1 MMELKEQLELIKRG
15 AIEIIPEEELKDKLK
30 KSINTK
36 TPLIIKAGFDPTA
49 PDLHLGHTVLL
60 RKLKHFCECGH
71 KVIFLIGDYTGMIG
85 DPTGRSKTRGVLTEE
100 EVKKNAETYK
110 NQISKVLDINKIEI
124 VFNSKWLGSLDLENI
139 IELCSRYTVARMLER
154 DDFIKRYKKGD
165 DISMVEFLYPLLQAY
180 DSVVLKSDIELG
192 GTDQKFNLL
201 LGRTIQK
208 RYGQEGQVI
217 LTMPLLEGTD
227 GVEKMSKSLNNYI
240 GIEEDSK
247 DMFGKLMS
255 ISDELIFKYME
266 LLTDIP
272 RTQIDEYKDEMKK
285 GKNPRDIK
293 VILAK
298 EIVSRYYDK
307 DTAEKEAKNFEMLFS
322 KKIIH
327 DDIPIFNLYD
337 RLEKKGSYTAYEITS
352 TAADFLNMDLT
363 GNETKR
369 LIKQGAVSIN
379 NKKMTDIFEKVLPPE
394 DDMIIKIGKKSF
406 CRVKVKK

>member
-1 MMELKEQLELIKRG
+1 MLELKEQLELIKRG
-15 AIEIIPEEELKDKLK
+15 AIEIIPEEELRDKLK

-85 DPTGRSKTRGVLTEE
+85 DPTGRSKTREVLTEE

-110 NQISKVLDINKIEI
+110 DQISKVLDINKIEI

-139 IELCSRYTVARMLER
+139 IELTSRYTVARMLER

-180 DSVVLKSDIELG
+180 DSVALKADIELG

-208 RYGQEGQVI
+208 RYGQDGQVI

-240 GIEEDSK
+240 GIGEDSK

-266 LLTDIP
+266 LLTDIS
-272 RTQIDEYKDEMKK
+272 RTQIDKYKDEMKK

-293 VILAK
+293 IILAK
-298 EIVSRYYDK
+298 EIVNRYYDK
-307 DTAEKEAKNFEMLFS
+307 ETAEKEAENFEMLFS
-322 KKIIH
+322 KKIFH
-327 DDIPIFNLYD
+327 GDIPEDNFYD
-337 RLEKKGSYTAYEITS
+337 KLEKKESYTVYEITS

-379 NKKMTDIFEKVLPPE
+379 NKKITDVFEKVLPPE

-406 CRVKVKK
+406 CRFKVK